1 MSEAP
6 GKSTKRIRDAL
17 DRYRVTSG
25 KRFDLHAH
33 ATDDLPHGMPNKG
46 EAKELL
52 EHGIERMSALQELLF
67 ANKTWSL
74 LVVFQAM
81 DAAGKDSTIKH
92 VMSGVNPQGVRVTPF
107 QAPGPLELEHDFLWR
122 INRELP
128 RRGSIGIFNRS
139 HYEDVLVA
147 RVHKNLVQASGL
159 PCGLATS
166 DDLWRERIADIA
178 AYEAYLGRQGTR
190 VVKFFLN
197 VGRDEQKKRF
207 LSRLETPDKIWKFSA
222 ADLRERRLWDKYQKA
237 YAAAIAGTAT
247 AAAPWY
253 VIPAD
258 RKWYMRLMVGEAII
272 QALESLDLKS
282 PRVPDDARRE
292 LDAARDELEGEN
304 A

>member
-1 MSEAP
+1 MGEGL
-6 GKSTKRIRDAL
+6 GKQMRRVRQAL

-25 KRFDLHAH
+25 KHFDLGEHEPA
-33 ATDDLPHGMPNKG
+33 DLPDEMPGKH
-46 EAKELL
+46 ESKDLL
-52 EHGIERMSALQELLF
+52 ADGIERISALQELLF

-107 QAPGPLELEHDFLWR
+107 QAPGPVELEHDFLWR

-128 RRGSIGIFNRS
+128 RRGMIGVFNRS

-147 RVHKNLVQASGL
+147 RVHQDLVLNSGL
-159 PCGLATS
+159 PKGLATS
-166 DDLWRERIADIA
+166 DDLWRERLADIA

-190 VVKFFLN
+190 IFKFFLN
-197 VGRDEQKKRF
+197 VSKDEQRRRF
-207 LSRLETPDKIWKFSA
+207 LSRLQTPEKTWKFAA
-222 ADLRERRLWDKYQKA
+222 ADLRERHLWDRYQKA
-237 YAAAIAGTAT
+237 YEAAIAGTAT

-258 RKWYMRLMVGEAII
+258 RKWYMRLVVAEAVV

-282 PRVPDDARRE
+282 PKVPDDARRD
-292 LDAARDELEGEN
+292 LQAARDELEGEN